1 MMKPGRVII
10 VSNRLPVVA
19 QRDRGPITLKPACGG
34 VATGLHSVHKQA
46 ESLWIGWLGT
56 PCSPTEPA
64 CAALVG
70 ELRHRRLRS
79 VPLDVAE
86 AHSYYDGVCNA
97 VLWPLFH
104 YQIDRLPVDLP
115 EWDVYRAVNERF
127 ADAIVHEYRPGDTI
141 WIHDYHLL
149 LVPDLVRKR
158 LPQARIGFFLH
169 IPFPATDVFRITP
182 WRDEILHGLL
192 GADVV
197 GFHTPAYAAH
207 FADAVESIL
216 GLPAEGGRIAVGGR
230 DVRTG
235 AYPMGVDSEAF
246 AHLANQRT
254 VREERDE
261 LVGSRQVRLLVGIDR
276 LDYTKG
282 IPRRLLAYERL
293 LRDSPELHGRVR
305 LIQVAVPSRDTVVA
319 YQRFRKEIEEAVGR
333 INGEYGTPAW
343 TPIHYLHH
351 ALTREQLAA
360 LYLAADVMLV
370 TPLRDGM
377 NLIAKEFV
385 ATRSDSDGVLVLS
398 EFAGAAAQLPEAI
411 QVNPYA
417 IDNTAHAMAMALS
430 MPPAERRMR
439 MQALRARVKKADL
452 GTWVVRFLDDLVGA
466 PLSTTDVPCAG
477 DRRETDA
484 FVSA

>member
-1 MMKPGRVII
+1 MMQPGRVII

-19 QRDRGPITLKPACGG
+19 QRDRGAVMLKPACGG
-34 VATGLHSVHKQA
+34 VATGLHRVHEQA
-46 ESLWIGWLGT
+46 ESIWIGWLGA
-56 PCSPTEPA
+56 PLSPTEPA

-70 ELRHRRLRS
+70 ELRQHRLRS
-79 VPLDVAE
+79 VPLDVPE
-86 AHSYYDGVCNA
+86 AHSYYDGVCNG

-115 EWDVYRAVNERF
+115 EWDVYRAVNARF

-158 LPQARIGFFLH
+158 LPNARIGFFLH

-182 WRDEILHGLL
+182 WRKEILKGLI

-197 GFHTPAYAAH
+197 GFHMPAYAAH
-207 FADAVESIL
+207 FEDAVASIL
-216 GLPAEGGRIAVGGR
+216 GLRAEPGHIAVAGR
-230 DVRTG
+230 DVRIG
-235 AYPMGVDSEAF
+235 AYPMGVDCEAF
-246 AHLANQRT
+246 AQLASDST
-254 VREERDE
+254 VRQERDA
-261 LVGSRQVRLLVGIDR
+261 LVGNRQAQLLVGIDR

-293 LRDSPELHGRVR
+293 LRDRPDLHGRVR

-333 INGEYGTPAW
+333 INGELGTPAW

-377 NLIAKEFV
+377 NLVAKEFV

-417 IDNTAHAMAMALS
+417 IDDTAHAIAIALA
-430 MPPAERRMR
+430 MPPAERRIR
-439 MQALRARVKKADL
+439 MQALRARVKDADL
-452 GTWVVRFLDDLVGA
+452 GAWVVRFLDDLVGA

-477 DRRETDA
+477 DRRETVA
-484 FVSA
+484 FMSA